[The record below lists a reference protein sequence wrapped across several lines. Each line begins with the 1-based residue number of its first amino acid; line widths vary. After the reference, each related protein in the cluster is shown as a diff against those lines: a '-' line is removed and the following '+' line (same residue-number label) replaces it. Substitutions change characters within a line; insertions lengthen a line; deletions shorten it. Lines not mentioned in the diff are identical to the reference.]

1 MLPPVVASPN
11 QLTTTTEARP
21 RPDSSLT
28 IRPTAPL
35 AQSADPTRIDRS
47 SAIAG
52 QLNIMLLSG
61 PERMSQNL
69 AALADV
75 LGTAL
80 RIERQSDESLND
92 YMGRLIEGIASL
104 PAGERVKLQKLLS
117 QAFAGLQL
125 RTLLAAMASPSGP
138 ERATL
143 ALYLEL
149 YRQSD
154 RDGAT
159 RSVISSYRELGTEGR
174 STGLTQGRPPA
185 ANDGLGTAKQMARGP
200 VGSTSSLL
208 AAPSELVR
216 VPQRAGDVKTSS
228 AAATPGFGGGGPSA
242 RSDGLAVSGPNPET
256 RANPLARN
264 LAPLREEEP
273 TASARAAGREV
284 QGPTAPSPERLAK
297 PKQNEDAAVATQD
310 TADAQAAGQGKTRPG
325 ADRLA
330 VASALAQSQAI
341 MAAPKPIA
349 QQAAAAGWLAELLQT
364 DLVRALLQLKTMP
377 ADLIRT
383 PAKAGELVDEA
394 ATEKPVS
401 TQPTAADS
409 VLEDDAPALRTLD
422 MRGNAGPSAAD
433 PQPAAL
439 PLAEQPAIRPAVGR
453 EGIPLPFVTYM
464 IDGDGPDE
472 EVEEPEDRE
481 RDNDDASHGGDG
493 SGDDEAADEP
503 QEDSTENSVGVPT
516 AEEAPEHRPHY
527 AVPVAEVDGGDTLR
541 RALPAP
547 SETAFPLPPE
557 PAHELY
563 LRMAGLN

>member
-11 QLTTTTEARP
+11 QLTTTTEARQ
-21 RPDSSLT
+21 RPDPSLT
-28 IRPTAPL
+28 TRPTAPL
-35 AQSADPTRIDRS
+35 AQSANPTRIDRS

-174 STGLTQGRPPA
+174 GTGPTQGRPPA

-200 VGSTSSLL
+200 VGSASSLL
-208 AAPSELVR
+208 AAPSEPVP

-228 AAATPGFGGGGPSA
+228 AAVTPASGGGGPSA

-264 LAPLREEEP
+264 LAPIREEEP
-273 TASARAAGREV
+273 AASARAAGREV

-297 PKQNEDAAVATQD
+297 PKQNEDAAVASQD
-310 TADAQAAGQGKTRPG
+310 TVDAQAAGEGKTRPG

-330 VASALAQSQAI
+330 VASALAQAQAI
-341 MAAPKPIA
+341 MAAPKPIIP
-349 QQAAAAGWLAELLQT
+349 QAAAVGWLAELLQT
-364 DLVRALLQLKTMP
+364 DFVRALLQLKTMP
-377 ADLIRT
+377 ADLIRM
-383 PAKAGELVDEA
+383 PAKAGQPDDQA
-394 ATEKPVS
+394 ATDTTMGTP
-401 TQPTAADS
+401 PMTAGDTAQ
-409 VLEDDAPALRTLD
+409 DDAPALRTLD
-422 MRGNAGPSAAD
+422 TRGNAGPSDAD
-433 PQPAAL
+433 PQPVAL
-439 PLAEQPAIRPAVGR
+439 SLAEQPAIRPAIGR
-453 EGIPLPFVTYM
+453 DGIPLPFVTYM
-464 IDGDGPDE
+464 IDGDGPGE

-493 SGDDEAADEP
+493 SGDDKAADEP
-503 QEDSTENSVGVPT
+503 PDESIENSVGVST
-516 AEEAPEHRPHY
+516 VEEAPEHRPHY
-527 AVPVAEVDGGDTLR
+527 AVPVAEVDDGDTLR

-547 SETAFPLPPE
+547 SETVLPLPPE